1 MHQIRKGGARNYW
14 YAVSS
19 KRGDQPS
26 KLQEAHV
33 ESTVIAIDVGNTAT
47 RFGIARKGK
56 LHATWETRTSLAQT
70 PDEACLALHG
80 FLNALEIGIART
92 VSDEEEGLADFTS
105 ATPAGGI
112 VSSVV
117 PSLTAV
123 WAQAVERLC
132 KKRPFIVGPGLKT
145 GLRMAYNDPSE
156 IGADRVADM
165 VAARDTYGNATL
177 VIDMG
182 TSTTFELLN
191 NKGEFAGGIIA
202 PGLKLSA
209 NALASAAARL
219 PMVEIK
225 APASIIGQSTR
236 EAMQSG
242 IVMGEIARIDGLI
255 DMIWKEAGY
264 ETNLVLSGQDAEAI
278 SRLLTHEVVVDQT
291 LTLRGLVALYENNRR
306 R

>member
-1 MHQIRKGGARNYW
+1 M
-14 YAVSS
+14 
-19 KRGDQPS
+19 
-26 KLQEAHV
+26 

-47 RFGIARKGK
+47 RFGLARAGE
-56 LHATWETRTSLAQT
+56 LRATWETRTSLAQT

-80 FLNALEIGIART
+80 FLNALELGIAQT
-92 VSDEEEGLADFTS
+92 VSDEEESFASFAGAMPT
-105 ATPAGGI
+105 GGI

-117 PSLTAV
+117 PSLTSV
-123 WAQAVERLC
+123 WAQAIERLC

-191 NKGEFAGGIIA
+191 SKGEFAGGIIA

-255 DMIWKEAGY
+255 DMIWNEVGY

-278 SRLLTHEVVVDQT
+278 SRLLAHKVVVDQT
-291 LTLRGLVALYENNRR
+291 LTLRGLVALYKHNCRR
-306 R
+306 

>member
-1 MHQIRKGGARNYW
+1 M
-14 YAVSS
+14 
-19 KRGDQPS
+19 
-26 KLQEAHV
+26 

-47 RFGIARKGK
+47 RFGLARAGE
-56 LHATWETRTSLAQT
+56 LRATWETRTSLAQT

-80 FLNALEIGIART
+80 FLNALELGIAQT
-92 VSDEEEGLADFTS
+92 VSGEEEDLAGAMPT
-105 ATPAGGI
+105 GGI

-117 PSLTAV
+117 PSLTSV
-123 WAQAVERLC
+123 WAQAIERLC

-191 NKGEFAGGIIA
+191 SKGEFAGGIIA

-255 DMIWKEAGY
+255 DMIWNEVGY

-278 SRLLTHEVVVDQT
+278 SRLLAHRVVVDQT
-291 LTLRGLVALYENNRR
+291 LTLRGLVALYEHNRR

>member
-1 MHQIRKGGARNYW
+1 MELLVCCCLDEEK
-14 YAVSS
+14 
-19 KRGDQPS
+19 KPS
-26 KLQEAHV
+26 KTQEAHV

-47 RFGIARKGK
+47 RFGIARACE
-56 LHATWETRTSLAQT
+56 LRATWETRTSLAQT

-80 FLNALEIGIART
+80 FLNALELGIAQT
-92 VSDEEEGLADFTS
+92 VSSADADEGPADFAGAMPT
-105 ATPAGGI
+105 GGI
-112 VSSVV
+112 ISSVV

-123 WAQAVERLC
+123 WAQAIERLC

-156 IGADRVADM
+156 IGSDRVADM
-165 VAARDTYGNATL
+165 VAARNTYGNATL

-191 NKGEFAGGIIA
+191 SKGEFAGGIIA

-255 DMIWKEAGY
+255 DMIWNEVGY

-278 SRLLTHEVVVDQT
+278 SRLLAHEVVVDQT
-291 LTLRGLVALYENNRR
+291 LTLRGLVALYEHNRR

>member
-1 MHQIRKGGARNYW
+1 MENTIA
-14 YAVSS
+14 
-19 KRGDQPS
+19 
-26 KLQEAHV
+26 
-33 ESTVIAIDVGNTAT
+33 AIDVGNTAT
-47 RFGIARKGK
+47 RFGLAQNGE
-56 LHATWETRTSLAQT
+56 LLATWETRTSLAQT
-70 PDEACLALHG
+70 ADEACLALHG
-80 FLNALEIGIART
+80 FLNALEL
-92 VSDEEEGLADFTS
+92 GLAKTTEAAS
-105 ATPAGGI
+105 AITWEDSHETLTDGI

-123 WAQAVERLC
+123 WAQAIERLC
-132 KKRPFIVGPGLKT
+132 RKRPFIVGPGLKT
-145 GLRMAYNDPSE
+145 GLRMAYNDPGE
-156 IGADRVADM
+156 IGSDRVADM

-191 NKGEFAGGIIA
+191 DKGEFAGGIIA

-255 DMIWKEAGY
+255 DMVWNEVGY

-278 SRLLTHEVVVDQT
+278 SRLLAHKVVVDQT
-291 LTLRGLVALYENNRR
+291 LTLRGLVILYERNRR